1 VIAASMAPF
10 AGAPRRPRAG
20 NPAVLWSVRRA
31 FEDASTQPMSFL
43 WPDHLALLWAVP
55 HDRLNLVAWGD
66 DLGRYTFGKGAIA
79 HRFCRTC
86 GIHPF
91 AEDAGEG
98 SERSAYI
105 NLNCLEEVDLATIEV
120 FDFDGRSA

>member
-1 VIAASMAPF
+1 M
-10 AGAPRRPRAG
+10 GRA
-20 NPAVLWSVRRA
+20 
-31 FEDASTQPMSFL
+31 
-43 WPDHLALLWAVP
+43 
-55 HDRLNLVAWGD
+55 AWGD

-91 AEDAGEG
+91 AEDVKKGGA
-98 SERSAYI
+98 RSAYVNI
-105 NLNCLEEVDLATIEV
+105 NCLDDLDLASAPV